1 MTHYLTSNLQVTDSL
16 NSIHELQGREVELGR
31 EVALLRG
38 FMEAAQE
45 EGEADRVKIFQAED
59 ETLSLQA
66 EIETVLM
73 EREEAGRAATR
84 WAEAADEA
92 RQKVQHLEGQRED
105 LNAQLDTLK
114 SAYNAAVGELADGK
128 NVGRELLGR
137 LTHLESELEAKKAE
151 NERLLKDFEDKNQ
164 EALDHMM
171 KARET
176 FDGERR
182 LMQENVA
189 HLELLRNNL
198 EASVSA
204 KEQVVRE
211 KQVEVEEAEK
221 KLLIAVSKSE
231 EVSKNNLRLKGNLE
245 VRVAEVGKLKEE
257 VKAVKESMSSDLRR
271 REASLERA
279 KADCRELA
287 EDKAEVESL
296 LGLSV
301 YASASFSLT

>member
-1 MTHYLTSNLQVTDSL
+1 MIFQLQVTDSL

-59 ETLSLQA
+59 EILSLQA

-92 RQKVQHLEGQRED
+92 QQKVQHLEGQKED

-114 SAYNAAVGELADGK
+114 SAYNAAVGELAEGK

-137 LTHLESELEAKKAE
+137 LNHLETELEARKAE

-176 FDGERR
+176 FDGERQ

-198 EASVSA
+198 EASLSA

-211 KQVEVEEAEK
+211 KQMEVEEAEK
-221 KLLIAVSKSE
+221 KLLIATSKSE
-231 EVSKNNLRLKGNLE
+231 EVSKTNLRLKGNLE
-245 VRVAEVGKLKEE
+245 VRLAEVGKLKEE
-257 VKAVKESMSSDLRR
+257 MKVVKESMGSDLRR

-287 EDKAEVESL
+287 EDKAEVEPQKNSHD
-296 LGLSV
+296 SHCPEH
-301 YASASFSLT
+301 SFSF

>member
-1 MTHYLTSNLQVTDSL
+1 MTDSL

-59 ETLSLQA
+59 EILSLQA

-73 EREEAGRAATR
+73 EREDAGRAATR

-92 RQKVQHLEGQRED
+92 QQRVQQLEGQKED

-114 SAYNAAVGELADGK
+114 SAYNAAVGELADSK

-137 LTHLESELEAKKAE
+137 LTHLESELEARKAE

-176 FDGERR
+176 FEGERR
-182 LMQENVA
+182 LMQENVV

-204 KEQVVRE
+204 KEEMVRE
-211 KQVEVEEAEK
+211 RQVEVEEAEK
-221 KLLIAVSKSE
+221 KLLIATSKSE

-245 VRVAEVGKLKEE
+245 VRVAEVAKLKEE
-257 VKAVKESMSSDLRR
+257 MKNVKETMGSDLKR

-287 EDKAEVESL
+287 EDKAEVESFDNYDFHDVEDAVHYH
-296 LGLSV
+296 SH
-301 YASASFSLT
+301 

>member
-1 MTHYLTSNLQVTDSL
+1 MTDSL

-59 ETLSLQA
+59 EILSLQA

-73 EREEAGRAATR
+73 EREEAGRSATR

-92 RQKVQHLEGQRED
+92 QQKVQQLEGQRED

-128 NVGRELLGR
+128 NVGRELLER
-137 LTHLESELEAKKAE
+137 LNLLEAELEVKENE

-164 EALDHMM
+164 EALDHML

-176 FDGERR
+176 FEGEQK
-182 LMQENVA
+182 LMQENVK

-198 EASVSA
+198 EASLSA

-211 KQVEVEEAEK
+211 KETEVEEAEK
-221 KLLIAVSKSE
+221 KLLIATSKSE

-245 VRVAEVGKLKEE
+245 LRAEEAAKLKEE
-257 VKAVKESMSSDLRR
+257 IKNIKDSMGTDIRR

-287 EDKAEVESL
+287 ADKAEVHFVE
-296 LGLSV
+296 
-301 YASASFSLT
+301 